1 MSVKELSY
9 TGKICLMGDG
19 GNQNLR
25 RKKKM
30 TTKATRYA
38 LLMEECASYVREV
51 KPSCNDPEKAAAL
64 LRPLMQQWQD
74 VGQETVWAIMLDI
87 KMRAIGAPVE
97 ISRGTLDKC
106 MIPARDV
113 MRAALMANANA
124 IILVHNHPSGDPC
137 PSAEDVNVTKTI
149 MAAGDIIGVR
159 VLDHIIIG
167 TKTEINPGYI
177 SIRAAG
183 LVSFKE

>member
-1 MSVKELSY
+1 MKELSY
-9 TGKICLMGDG
+9 TGKICPMDDED
-19 GNQNLR
+19 NQNLKK
-25 RKKKM
+25 KKKM

-38 LLMEECASYVREV
+38 ILMDECASYVREV
-51 KPSCNDPEKAAAL
+51 KPSCNNPEKAAAL
-64 LRPLMQQWQD
+64 LRQLMQQRQD
-74 VGQETVWAIMLDI
+74 MGQEAVWVIMLDT

-97 ISRGTLDKC
+97 ISRGTLDEC
-106 MIPARDV
+106 MIPARDI
-113 MRAALMANANA
+113 MGAALMANASA
-124 IILVHNHPSGDPC
+124 IILVHNHPSGDPR
-137 PSAEDVNVTKTI
+137 PSTADVNVTKKI

-177 SIRAAG
+177 SIRAEG

>member
-1 MSVKELSY
+1 
-9 TGKICLMGDG
+9 
-19 GNQNLR
+19 
-25 RKKKM
+25 
-30 TTKATRYA
+30 
-38 LLMEECASYVREV
+38 
-51 KPSCNDPEKAAAL
+51 
-64 LRPLMQQWQD
+64 MQQRQD
-74 VGQETVWAIMLDI
+74 VGQETVWVIMLDT

-97 ISRGTLDKC
+97 ISRGTLDEC
-106 MIPARDV
+106 MMSARDI

-124 IILVHNHPSGDPC
+124 IILVHNHPSGDPR
-137 PSAEDVNVTKTI
+137 PSAEDVNVTKKI

-177 SIRAAG
+177 SIRAEG